1 MELNGT
7 HSALSLEVDADELAS
22 VSITLFQRK
31 MQKSTVVVT
40 RRCICKLQGRM
51 LCGVCVLRRRMDQGR
66 IFPAINYADGLA
78 CLKAGAMYLK
88 FDQAASWGTHAFR
101 RGWATEALRAGGV
114 TALFYSGGWRGVA
127 AFAYVDAQSR
137 GAISGAEF
145 LVDFSDSSS
154 DTDA

>member
-1 MELNGT
+1 MPTTWPLCRSHCSGGKCR
-7 HSALSLEVDADELAS
+7 SPQWWFRDAAFADCRVA
-22 VSITLFQRK
+22 
-31 MQKSTVVVT
+31 
-40 RRCICKLQGRM
+40 C
-51 LCGVCVLRRRMDQGR
+51 CGVCVLRRRREQGR
-66 IFPAINYADGLA
+66 VFPAITYSEALA
-78 CLKAGAMYLK
+78 CLKAGAIHLK
-88 FDQAASWGTHAFR
+88 FEEAAAWGTHAFR

-137 GAISGAEF
+137 GAVSGAEF